1 MKVYS
6 YITRQAGEIT
16 KFNPSMKEDKATL
29 TIWSTD
35 GKDNL
40 LKFSDAVPATFEQ
53 VSEYAED
60 VLGIEAWYNRH

>member
-6 YITRQAGEIT
+6 YITRQEGKIT
-16 KFNPSMKEDKATL
+16 KFNPTMTEDKATL

-40 LKFSDAVPATFEQ
+40 LKFSEAVPATSEQ
-53 VSEYAED
+53 VDIYAE
-60 VLGIEAWYNRH
+60 LAKEIPAWYNGH